1 MAVYLD
7 FDNIVI
13 SRYDQVHGRNSFQK
27 DKARGLDDDKLTTA
41 TVDLGAIIDFASSFG
56 TLVLT
61 RAYADWSADL
71 NANYQGQLVG
81 RAVDLVQL
89 FPAAAYGKN
98 GADIRLAVDAVEDM
112 FRLPDLTHVVIVGG
126 DSDYIALAQR
136 CKRLGRYVV
145 GIGVAGASSR
155 SLASACDEFV
165 TYDALP
171 GIPTVAPA
179 PAKKATKRT
188 KSKEPD
194 DEPEPAD
201 TQAAA
206 TGLLER
212 ALRIGHE
219 KDDADWLHNS
229 AVKAQ
234 MKRMDPSFSEK
245 SLGFRSFSDF
255 LRSRSDVADLD
266 ESSTTRMVRL
276 HQRGSKPRSDPD
288 VRASGEVPDRVSTYA
303 EAMTERLY
311 FRQLLSGRDF
321 AQSDMIA
328 QQMRN
333 FSYLIGDRETGDTVV
348 VDPAYAANDLVDI
361 LESDGMKLSGVLVT
375 HHHPDHVGGS
385 MMGFELKGLAELL
398 ERQSVPV
405 HVNSLEA
412 EWVSRVTGIARSDLT
427 AHEHGDKVNV
437 GDVEIELLHTPGHTP
452 GSQCFLLDG
461 RLVAGDTLFLEGC
474 GRTDFPGG
482 DVDDMF
488 RSLQQLAAAVRRP
501 DGVSRATGTRWSPA
515 RRCRTCGAPT
525 TCTGRAIWISGEC

>member
-1 MAVYLD
+1 MPDTVSAAEIPRVAVYLD

-13 SRYDQVHGRNSFQK
+13 SRYDQVHGRSSFQK
-27 DKARGLDDDKLTTA
+27 DKSRGLEKDKLTKA
-41 TVDLGAIIDFASSFG
+41 TVDIGAIIDFASSFG

-61 RAYADWSADL
+61 RAYADWSSDV
-71 NANYQGQLVG
+71 NAEYQSQLVG

-171 GIPTVAPA
+171 GITPVAPV
-179 PAKKATKRT
+179 PAKSASRRAKTKT
-188 KSKEPD
+188 AD

-201 TQAAA
+201 AQAAA
-206 TGLLER
+206 TGLLQR

-266 ESSTTRMVRL
+266 ETSTTRMVRL
-276 HQRGSKPRSDPD
+276 H
-288 VRASGEVPDRVSTYA
+288 
-303 EAMTERLY
+303 
-311 FRQLLSGRDF
+311 RD
-321 AQSDMIA
+321 
-328 QQMRN
+328 N
-333 FSYLIGDRETGDTVV
+333 
-348 VDPAYAANDLVDI
+348 
-361 LESDGMKLSGVLVT
+361 
-375 HHHPDHVGGS
+375 
-385 MMGFELKGLAELL
+385 
-398 ERQSVPV
+398 
-405 HVNSLEA
+405 
-412 EWVSRVTGIARSDLT
+412 
-427 AHEHGDKVNV
+427 
-437 GDVEIELLHTPGHTP
+437 
-452 GSQCFLLDG
+452 
-461 RLVAGDTLFLEGC
+461 
-474 GRTDFPGG
+474 
-482 DVDDMF
+482 
-488 RSLQQLAAAVRRP
+488 
-501 DGVSRATGTRWSPA
+501 
-515 RRCRTCGAPT
+515 
-525 TCTGRAIWISGEC
+525 